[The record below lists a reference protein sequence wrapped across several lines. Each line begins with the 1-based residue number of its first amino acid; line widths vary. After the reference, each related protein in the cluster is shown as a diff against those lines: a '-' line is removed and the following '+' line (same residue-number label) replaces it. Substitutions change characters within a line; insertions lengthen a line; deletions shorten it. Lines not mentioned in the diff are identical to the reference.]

1 VSDDGWSRQELAR
14 FLRSRRAR
22 VTPEQVGFPAGA
34 HRRTKGLR
42 REEVAVLAGL
52 SPTWYT
58 YLEQG
63 RDIRPSIQV
72 LDSLARVLD
81 LSEDERRYMH
91 TLAHGQV
98 VNPQPLEAEEA
109 RGGTMRRVVGLM
121 GDNLYPVYA
130 TDVYCDLIAWND
142 AAAEWYDDWG
152 AWPPEHRNMLRWL
165 LVSPTARER
174 LPDWESDTRD
184 IIARWRS
191 EAARWP
197 HDARMKAKIA
207 EFSGLSPEFAHIW
220 REHDVQEHRSLVRRF
235 HHPDL
240 GPQTLRMAFMT
251 SPDEPLVGVVIHF
264 PIHAAAIEQP
274 PEDETIRK
282 HREDN

>member
-1 VSDDGWSRQELAR
+1 MSDDGWSRQELAR

-152 AWPPEHRNMLRWL
+152 AGLPNTATCCAGCWSRPRPGNGCPTGRATPATS
-165 LVSPTARER
+165 SPAGGPRRPGGRT
-174 LPDWESDTRD
+174 TR
-184 IIARWRS
+184 
-191 EAARWP
+191 
-197 HDARMKAKIA
+197 
-207 EFSGLSPEFAHIW
+207 G
-220 REHDVQEHRSLVRRF
+220 
-235 HHPDL
+235 
-240 GPQTLRMAFMT
+240 
-251 SPDEPLVGVVIHF
+251 
-264 PIHAAAIEQP
+264 
-274 PEDETIRK
+274 
-282 HREDN
+282 